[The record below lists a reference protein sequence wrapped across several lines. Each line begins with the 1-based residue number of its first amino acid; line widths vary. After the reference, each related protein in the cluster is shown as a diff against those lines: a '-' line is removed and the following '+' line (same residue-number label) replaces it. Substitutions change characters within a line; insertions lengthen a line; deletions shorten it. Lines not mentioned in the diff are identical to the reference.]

1 MKFLNFRTK
10 LLVFLEMP
18 LDDTGKPFR
27 QFLLVAWYMSQPNRI
42 FLHGGLLLDPEAPAA
57 AEGAL
62 LVVDGRIA
70 ERRDTGAEAP
80 GDALCVDLAG
90 RALAPGFLDLH
101 YHGALIFEA
110 ADAPPEALAQRLAR
124 TAQRLL
130 RDGVTGFLPTT
141 VAWPAPELRTR
152 VAALARACEAAGG
165 SVLGLH
171 LEGPWIN
178 PGAAGAQPRPG
189 IRPFEAAEG
198 AALLDCAESLVRVVT
213 FAPEMEGAAALQAEL
228 ARRGIVAALGHS
240 LAQAEQVARAVA
252 GGASHVTHLFNAM
265 GGMHHRA
272 PGLAGAALAEDRL
285 SCDLICDGLHVDPQ
299 MVRLAARAKGGGLAL
314 ITDRIELPGAAHG
327 GAMADAS
334 APGTASSS
342 ATPATSA
349 PGAALAGFGSGALH
363 DDGRAIWLRA
373 AADSSSVTGNA
384 AGARGNAPAA
394 PAAAAT
400 AAPHAAPDAAPAA
413 KLAGSSLSMDRAVRN
428 ATAFGAMSQLEAV
441 AAATL
446 RPARILGI
454 ESRRGTLRPGA
465 RADFAILN
473 SAGVPVETWLA
484 GRRVWSAQPQ
494 PD

>member
-1 MKFLNFRTK
+1 
-10 LLVFLEMP
+10 
-18 LDDTGKPFR
+18 
-27 QFLLVAWYMSQPNRI
+27 MSQPNRV
-42 FLHGGLLLDPEAPAA
+42 FLHNGVLLDPEAAAA
-57 AEGAL
+57 AEGGV

-70 ERRDTGAEAP
+70 ERRGAGADAP

-101 YHGALIFEA
+101 YHGALVFEA
-110 ADAPPEALAQRLAR
+110 ADAPPAALAQRLAR

-141 VAWPAPELRTR
+141 VAWPAPELRAR
-152 VAALARACEAAGG
+152 VAALSRACEAAGG

-178 PGAAGAQPRPG
+178 PGAAGAQPRSG

-198 AALLDCAESLVRVVT
+198 AALLDCAESLVRMVT
-213 FAPEMEGAAALQAEL
+213 FAPEMAGAAALQAEL

-265 GGMHHRA
+265 GGIHHRA

-285 SCDLICDGLHVDPQ
+285 SCDLICDGLHVDPH
-299 MVRLAARAKGGGLAL
+299 MVRLAARAKGDGLAL
-314 ITDRIELPGAAHG
+314 ITDRIELPAAAPGAAPASSASG
-327 GAMADAS
+327 S
-334 APGTASSS
+334 APAASE
-342 ATPATSA
+342 PA
-349 PGAALAGFGSGALH
+349 AALAGFGSGALH

-373 AADSSSVTGNA
+373 TASTGVTGTGDA
-384 AGARGNAPAA
+384 ASARGTAPATPGA
-394 PAAAAT
+394 QSAASAATPAT
-400 AAPHAAPDAAPAA
+400 AAPA

-428 ATAFGAMSQLEAV
+428 AAAFGAMSQLEAV

-454 ESRRGTLRPGA
+454 ESQRGTLRPGA

-484 GRRVWSAQPQ
+484 GRRAWSAQPQ

>member
-1 MKFLNFRTK
+1 MAQL
-10 LLVFLEMP
+10 
-18 LDDTGKPFR
+18 
-27 QFLLVAWYMSQPNRI
+27 AQPNRI
-42 FLHGGLLLDPEAPAA
+42 FLHNGVLLDPEAPAA
-57 AEGAL
+57 GAGAL

-70 ERRDTGAEAP
+70 ERRGAGAEAP

-101 YHGALIFEA
+101 YHGALVFG
-110 ADAPPEALAQRLAR
+110 PPDEPVALAQRLAR

-141 VAWPAPELRTR
+141 VAWPAPELRAR

-189 IRPFEAAEG
+189 IRPFQAAEG
-198 AALLDCAESLVRVVT
+198 AALLDCAESLVRMVT
-213 FAPEMEGAAALQAEL
+213 FAPELEGAAALQAEL

-240 LAQAEQVARAVA
+240 LAQAGQVARAVA

-314 ITDRIELPGAAHG
+314 ITDRIELPAAARGGAA
-327 GAMADAS
+327 DA
-334 APGTASSS
+334 
-342 ATPATSA
+342 SA

-363 DDGRAIWLRA
+363 DDGRAIWLRD
-373 AADSSSVTGNA
+373 AADSTGVTGDA
-384 AGARGNAPAA
+384 SGAPGNAPDA
-394 PAAAAT
+394 PAAAPT
-400 AAPHAAPDAAPAA
+400 AAPYAAPDVAPPA

-428 ATAFGAMSQLEAV
+428 ATAFGAMSQLEAI

-454 ESRRGTLRPGA
+454 ESQRGTLRPGA

-484 GRRVWSAQPQ
+484 GRRAWSAQPQ

>member
-1 MKFLNFRTK
+1 ML
-10 LLVFLEMP
+10 
-18 LDDTGKPFR
+18 
-27 QFLLVAWYMSQPNRI
+27 QPNRVW
-42 FLHGGLLLDPEAPAA
+42 LHNGVLLDPEAPAS

-70 ERRDTGAEAP
+70 ERRGAGAP
-80 GDALCVDLAG
+80 PDALCVDLAG

-101 YHGALIFEA
+101 YHGALVFGPPDE
-110 ADAPPEALAQRLAR
+110 PEALAQRLAR

-141 VAWPAPELRTR
+141 VAWPAPELRAR

-189 IRPFEAAEG
+189 IRPFQAAEG
-198 AALLDCAESLVRVVT
+198 AALLDCAESLVRMVT

-314 ITDRIELPGAAHG
+314 ITDRIELPAA
-327 GAMADAS
+327 AS
-334 APGTASSS
+334 AASAS
-342 ATPATSA
+342 A
-349 PGAALAGFGSGALH
+349 AASGGFGSGALH

-373 AADSSSVTGNA
+373 AADSTGV
-384 AGARGNAPAA
+384 AGDATRAPGNAPAA
-394 PAAAAT
+394 LNAPA
-400 AAPHAAPDAAPAA
+400 AAPDAASATAPAAATPA

-428 ATAFGAMSQLEAV
+428 ATAFGAMSRIEAI

-454 ESRRGTLRPGA
+454 ESQRGTLRPGA

-484 GRRVWSAQPQ
+484 GRRAWSAQPQ

>member
-1 MKFLNFRTK
+1 MT
-10 LLVFLEMP
+10 
-18 LDDTGKPFR
+18 
-27 QFLLVAWYMSQPNRI
+27 QPSRI
-42 FLHGGLLLDPEAPAA
+42 WLHGATLLDPEAPAP
-57 AEGAL
+57 AEGAV

-70 ERRDTGAEAP
+70 ERRGAGAEAP
-80 GDALCVDLAG
+80 PDALCVDLAG

-101 YHGALIFEA
+101 YHGALVFGPPDE
-110 ADAPPEALAQRLAR
+110 PEALAQRLAR

-141 VAWPAPELRTR
+141 VAWPAPELRAR

-189 IRPFEAAEG
+189 IRPFQAAEG
-198 AALLDCAESLVRVVT
+198 AALLDCAESLVRMVT

-285 SCDLICDGLHVDPQ
+285 SCDLICDGLHVDPH

-314 ITDRIELPGAAHG
+314 ITDRIELPAA
-327 GAMADAS
+327 ASDAS
-334 APGTASSS
+334 AS
-342 ATPATSA
+342 
-349 PGAALAGFGSGALH
+349 GAALAGFGSGALH

-373 AADSSSVTGNA
+373 AADSTGVAGGA
-384 AGARGNAPAA
+384 ARAPGNAPAA
-394 PAAAAT
+394 LNAPA
-400 AAPHAAPDAAPAA
+400 AAPDAASATASAAATPA

-428 ATAFGAMSQLEAV
+428 ATAFGAMSRMEAI

-454 ESRRGTLRPGA
+454 ESQRGTLRPGA

-473 SAGVPVETWLA
+473 AAGVPVETWLA
-484 GRRVWSAQPQ
+484 GRRAWSAQPQ